1 MNISQ
6 LDSEKLTD
14 SQMTNLLFTGI
25 EDDNKSGDCIFV
37 VGSSMAVQYRLP
49 RAVELYKQGRAGK
62 ILFSGG
68 VKWDGN
74 DLPEALLLKKE
85 AISLGV
91 PEKDILVEDKSLNT
105 LENVL
110 ASLLVLDRAFHLY
123 KIERLIVV
131 TAPYHMRRLY
141 LTLKTY
147 MPNWI
152 EFTLC
157 PANDGM
163 TGKDNWFLNEN
174 GRKRVQT
181 ESVKIIQYVK
191 QRALV
196 NEDIRI

>member
-1 MNISQ
+1 MNISKF
-6 LDSEKLTD
+6 DSENLTD

-25 EDDNKSGDCIFV
+25 EDDHKSGDCIFV
-37 VGSSMAVQYRLP
+37 VGSSMAVQSRLP
-49 RAVELYKQGRAGK
+49 KAVELYKQGRASK

-68 VKWDGN
+68 VKWDES
-74 DLPEALLLKKE
+74 DLPEALLLKNE

-91 PEKDILVEDKSLNT
+91 SERDILVEDKSLNT

-123 KIERLIVV
+123 QIERLIIV

-152 EFTLC
+152 QFTLC
-157 PANDGM
+157 PANDRM
-163 TGKDNWFLNEN
+163 TGKDNWFLSEN

-181 ESVKIIQYVK
+181 ESTKIIHYVK
-191 QRALV
+191 QGALV
-196 NEDIRI
+196 DEDISI

>member
-1 MNISQ
+1 MNISK
-6 LDSEKLTD
+6 LDSENLTD
-14 SQMTNLLFTGI
+14 SQMTNLLFSGI
-25 EDDNKSGDCIFV
+25 EDDQQSGDCIFV

-49 RAVELYKQGRAGK
+49 KAIELYKQGRAGT

-68 VKWDGN
+68 VKWDDN
-74 DLPEALLLKKE
+74 KLPEALLLKKE

-91 PEKDILVEDKSLNT
+91 SEKDILIDDKSLNT

-123 KIERLIVV
+123 KMERLIVV
-131 TAPYHMRRLY
+131 TAPYHMRRLH

-152 EFTLC
+152 QFTLC
-157 PANDGM
+157 PAYDGM
-163 TGKDNWFLNEN
+163 TGKDNWFLSEN

-181 ESVKIIQYVK
+181 ESAKIIHYVK
-191 QRALV
+191 QGALV
-196 NEDIRI
+196 DEDIHI

>member
-6 LDSEKLTD
+6 LDSEKLTE
-14 SQMTNLLFTGI
+14 SQMTNLLFAGI
-25 EDDNKSGDCIFV
+25 KDDNKKGDCIFV

-49 RAVELYKQGRAGK
+49 KAVELYKQGRASK

-68 VKWDGN
+68 VKWDAS

-85 AISLGV
+85 AISLGI
-91 PEKDILVEDKSLNT
+91 PEKDILIEDQSLNT

-123 KIERLIVV
+123 NIKRLLVV

-163 TGKDNWFLNEN
+163 TGKDNWFLSEN
-174 GRKRVQT
+174 GRRRVQT
-181 ESVKIIQYVK
+181 ESAKIIHYVK
-191 QRALV
+191 LRALV
-196 NEDIRI
+196 DEDINL